1 MSNLMS
7 APRKALLEHLVA
19 VGPIDASN
27 ILRVTGI
34 SPRSIDAFAEALVEE
49 ELVSRAAGNRLMGS
63 ANGFVLSITDRGRAA
78 LAVAVVP
85 EETISRKADDRSAEL
100 AKLLANPAIIR
111 ANAPDLHRH
120 LIADQHPQEA
130 RRNLAHVEELAS
142 ILNRVIQLE
151 QGRR

>member
-7 APRKALLEHLVA
+7 APRKALLDYLVA
-19 VGPIDASN
+19 NGSIHASD

-34 SPRSIDAFAEALVEE
+34 SPRSIDNFADALVEE
-49 ELVSRAAGNRLMGS
+49 ELVSRAAGNGITAGS
-63 ANGFVLSITDRGRAA
+63 KGFVLSITDKGRAA

-85 EETISRKADDRSAEL
+85 EETVSRKVDDRSAEL

-142 ILNRVIQLE
+142 ILNSVIRLE